1 MNNEV
6 SPANQVGKEETNSIT
21 DEITELSED
30 MEMVSPGT
38 MLRDARKKLS
48 LSQEHIASKLNFKI
62 GIVINIEDDIFDPL
76 MPVTFNRGYLAN
88 YAKLVGVE
96 VEDVLASYDA
106 VNAATTQRSEMLSFS
121 KETSK
126 QAEHSRVMWLSYLIV
141 AVLVGLTILWWLQE
155 SKQQASESTSVI
167 PSTAIELNK
176 VDDDVAVKS
185 IESTPLTKE
194 KTLAENSAP
203 ITENTNKV
211 KAEAEQELATA
222 IATEEPTGD
231 VMSNTSSNVAS
242 TTESLINEAPQPVEP
257 VMSTAVFTFKGDC
270 WVNIFDATGER
281 IAWGVKKSGYVM
293 TIQGK
298 APLRITVGK
307 PELTSIVFNDQ
318 SVDMSIFNVGNIA
331 KFNLPIVE

>member
-6 SPANQVGKEETNSIT
+6 SPANQVGKEEANSIT

-48 LSQEHIASKLNFKI
+48 LSQDHIASKLNFKV

-106 VNAATTQRSEMLSFS
+106 LNAATTQRSEMLSFS
-121 KETSK
+121 KETFK

-141 AVLVGLTILWWLQE
+141 AVLIGLTIVWWLQE
-155 SKQQASESTSVI
+155 SKQQASELSGVT
-167 PSTAIELNK
+167 PSTDIELNK
-176 VDDDVAVKS
+176 VDDEVVANSLES
-185 IESTPLTKE
+185 IPLSK
-194 KTLAENSAP
+194 KQVVADNSVQ
-203 ITENTNKV
+203 TSENTSE
-211 KAEAEQELATA
+211 AEAELSITA
-222 IATEEPTGD
+222 EQVTGD
-231 VMSNTSSNVAS
+231 VINNSTSNVVPSAKTLNNDLS
-242 TTESLINEAPQPVEP
+242 QPVEAL
-257 VMSTAVFTFKGDC
+257 MSTAVFTFKGDC

-318 SVDMSIFNVGNIA
+318 PVDMSIFSVGNIA

>member
-6 SPANQVGKEETNSIT
+6 SPANQVGKEESIIT

-38 MLRDARKKLS
+38 MLGDARKNLS
-48 LSQEHIASKLNFKI
+48 LSQEHIASKLNFKV
-62 GIVINIEDDIFDPL
+62 GIVINIENDIFDPS

-106 VNAATTQRSEMLSFS
+106 LNAATTQRSEMLSFS
-121 KETSK
+121 KETFK

-141 AVLVGLTILWWLQE
+141 AVLIGLTIVWWLQE
-155 SKQQASESTSVI
+155 SKKPTSELADVTPNTEI
-167 PSTAIELNK
+167 TLNK
-176 VDDDVAVKS
+176 LDDEVVVNSPESISLNKDQVVADQ
-185 IESTPLTKE
+185 STQTSE
-194 KTLAENSAP
+194 KTSEVEADISLA
-203 ITENTNKV
+203 
-211 KAEAEQELATA
+211 AEQV
-222 IATEEPTGD
+222 TGD
-231 VMSNTSSNVAS
+231 VINNNNSNVTA
-242 TTESLINEAPQPVEP
+242 TAEAVVNENSPPLVP
-257 VMSTAVFTFKGDC
+257 LMSTAVFTFKGDC

-293 TIQGK
+293 TIEGK

-318 SVDMSIFNVGNIA
+318 PVDMSIFSVGNIA